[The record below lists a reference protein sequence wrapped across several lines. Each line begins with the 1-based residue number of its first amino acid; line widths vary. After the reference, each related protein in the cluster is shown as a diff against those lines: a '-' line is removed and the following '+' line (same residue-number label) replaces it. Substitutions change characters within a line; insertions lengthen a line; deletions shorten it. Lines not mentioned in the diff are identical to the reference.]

1 MVSIG
6 ASAARAAL
14 PDLLTRVEQGEEVV
28 IVRHGRPVAV
38 LVSPASLRARRATE
52 VHEGAARLRALLDE
66 AAAEPFSGTAGELTA
81 ERAEE
86 LIASL
91 RADRAAR

>member
-1 MVSIG
+1 MTSIG

-14 PDLLTRVEQGEEVV
+14 PDLLNRVERERSSSSSGTAGQ
-28 IVRHGRPVAV
+28 
-38 LVSPASLRARRATE
+38 LRSWCIPTPSALGRATE
-52 VHEGAARLRALLDE
+52 VLEDARRLRGLLDE
-66 AAAEPFSGTAGELTA
+66 AAAEPFSGTTRGLTT

-86 LIASL
+86 LIASI

>member
-1 MVSIG
+1 MTSIG

-14 PDLLTRVEQGEEVV
+14 PDLLNRVERGEEVV

-38 LVSPASLRARRATE
+38 LVHPDSLRARRATE
-52 VHEGAARLRALLDE
+52 VLEDARRLRGLLDE
-66 AAAEPFSGTAGELTA
+66 AAAEPFSGTTRGLTT

-86 LIASL
+86 LIASI